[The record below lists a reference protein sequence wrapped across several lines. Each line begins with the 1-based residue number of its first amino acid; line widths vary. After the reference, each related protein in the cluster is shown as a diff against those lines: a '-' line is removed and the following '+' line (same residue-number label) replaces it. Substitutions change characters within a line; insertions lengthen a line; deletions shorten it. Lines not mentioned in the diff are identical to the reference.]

1 MHTTG
6 NEQVLF
12 ASCFYMSVAPCL
24 TTIKLITYDRDFTFF
39 IFDGCDKIRQ
49 ESGENMLIS
58 VEHLSKRQNIK
69 EIVNDVSFAIED
81 RDKIALIGVN
91 GTGKTTLLRMLAGLE
106 TYEEGSITK
115 KSGLR
120 VSYLPQDPVFDEDDT
135 ILHQILSMDKEI
147 QEFEAK
153 SILGKLGISDSS
165 LNISH
170 LSGGQRKRVALA
182 RALLKP
188 CDLLILDE
196 PTNHL
201 DNEMIE
207 WLEAY
212 LIRYA
217 HALIMVTHDR
227 YFLERVCNTMME
239 IDRGSMYTYHANYST
254 YLQEK
259 AERESIQAAQEK
271 KRQSILRKELAW
283 MRAGVQARGTKSRER
298 IERFHKLNDMESVK
312 EQGQVVLDTITSR
325 LGRKT
330 IEIDAISK
338 AYGSHVLFQNLSY
351 TLTRNDR
358 IGILGPNGCGKS
370 TLLHVLAKDI
380 EPDQGSVVLG
390 ETVKLAYFRQGCEE
404 MDMSQKVIDYI
415 RDSGNEI
422 RTLEGN
428 YSASQM
434 LERFLFD
441 SRMQHTPIGRLSGGE
456 RRRLYLLKILMQAPN
471 ILFLDEPTNDLDIQT
486 LQILEDYLDNFNGAV
501 IVVSHDRY
509 FLDRICDKLFVFQNG
524 NVQQFIGGYSAYM
537 ELGTAKEKK
546 EKKKV
551 ERVSQQQLRMSSK
564 EKQELEHMEE
574 DIAALQEQLEHLD
587 MEMNAAGDDF
597 KKIQELADQRD
608 ILEQSIEEKMER
620 WMFLEDKKQEIE
632 NAKGK

>member
-1 MHTTG
+1 M
-6 NEQVLF
+6 LF
-12 ASCFYMSVAPCL
+12 ASCFLYGSGYGFL
-24 TTIKLITYDRDFTFF
+24 TIKQIAYDRYFTFF

-91 GTGKTTLLRMLAGLE
+91 GTGKTTLLRILAGLE
-106 TYEEGSITK
+106 TYEEGTITK

-153 SILGKLGISDSS
+153 SILGKLGVSDSS

-207 WLEAY
+207 WLETY

-227 YFLERVCNTMME
+227 YFLERVCNSMME
-239 IDRGSMYTYHANYST
+239 IDRGNIYTYHANYST

-271 KRQSILRKELAW
+271 KRQNILRKELAW

-298 IERFHKLNDMESVK
+298 MERFHKLNDMESVK
-312 EQGQVVLDTITSR
+312 EQGQVVLDTMTSR
-325 LGRKT
+325 LGKKT
-330 IEIDAISK
+330 IEINDISK
-338 AYGSHVLFQNLSY
+338 AYGNHVLFQNLSY

-370 TLLHVLAKDI
+370 TLLHILAKDM
-380 EPDQGSVVLG
+380 EPDHGSVVFG

-404 MDMSQKVIDYI
+404 MDMSQKVIEYI

-422 RTLEGN
+422 RTLEGT

-509 FLDRICDKLFVFQNG
+509 FLDRICDKMFVFNNG
-524 NVQQFIGGYSAYM
+524 GIQQFIGGYSAYM
-537 ELGTAKEKK
+537 ELGTAAKEKR

-551 ERVSQQQLRMSSK
+551 ERIQQLPRMSSK

-574 DIAALQEQLEHLD
+574 DIAVLQEQLDQLNT
-587 MEMNAAGDDF
+587 EMNTAGDDF
-597 KKIQELADQRD
+597 KKLQELADQRD
-608 ILEQSIEEKMER
+608 ALEAKMEEKMER
-620 WMFLEDKKQEIE
+620 WMLLEDKKQKIDQ
-632 NAKGK
+632 ARGK

>member
-1 MHTTG
+1 M
-6 NEQVLF
+6 
-12 ASCFYMSVAPCL
+12 
-24 TTIKLITYDRDFTFF
+24 
-39 IFDGCDKIRQ
+39 
-49 ESGENMLIS
+49 
-58 VEHLSKRQNIK
+58 
-69 EIVNDVSFAIED
+69 
-81 RDKIALIGVN
+81 
-91 GTGKTTLLRMLAGLE
+91 
-106 TYEEGSITK
+106 
-115 KSGLR
+115 
-120 VSYLPQDPVFDEDDT
+120 
-135 ILHQILSMDKEI
+135 
-147 QEFEAK
+147 
-153 SILGKLGISDSS
+153 
-165 LNISH
+165 
-170 LSGGQRKRVALA
+170 
-182 RALLKP
+182 LKP

-207 WLEAY
+207 WLETY

-227 YFLERVCNTMME
+227 YFLERVCNSMME
-239 IDRGSMYTYHANYST
+239 IDRGSIYTYHANYST

-271 KRQSILRKELAW
+271 KRQNILRKELAW

-298 IERFHKLNDMESVK
+298 MERFHKLNDMESVK
-312 EQGQVVLDTITSR
+312 EQGQVVLDTMTSR
-325 LGRKT
+325 LGKKT
-330 IEIDAISK
+330 IEINDISK
-338 AYGSHVLFQNLSY
+338 AYGNHVLFQNLSY

-370 TLLHVLAKDI
+370 TLLHILAKDM
-380 EPDQGSVVLG
+380 EPDHGSVVFG

-404 MDMSQKVIDYI
+404 MDMSQKVIEYI

-422 RTLEGN
+422 RTLEGT

-509 FLDRICDKLFVFQNG
+509 FLDRICDKMFVFSNG
-524 NVQQFIGGYSAYM
+524 GIQQFIGGYSAYM
-537 ELGTAKEKK
+537 ELGTAAKEKR

-551 ERVSQQQLRMSSK
+551 ERIQQLPRMSSK

-574 DIAALQEQLEHLD
+574 DIAVLQEQLDQLNT
-587 MEMNAAGDDF
+587 EMNTAGDDF
-597 KKIQELADQRD
+597 KKLQELADQRD
-608 ILEQSIEEKMER
+608 ALEAKMEEKMER
-620 WMFLEDKKQEIE
+620 WMLLEDKKQKIDQ
-632 NAKGK
+632 ARGK